1 MRDRLVELLLNV
13 DYALYTDERKARD
26 SAEFIADY
34 LLANDVI
41 VLPCKVGDTVYRL
54 NSICSC
60 VNEAT
65 VKAVY
70 YTEDKKYYPK
80 SHIIIQ
86 YDLHRGRTRVNF
98 CEFGKTVFL
107 TREEAEK
114 ALKGY
119 EGDENNKEIYK
130 NL

>member
-1 MRDRLVELLLNV
+1 MRDRLIELLEAECGFSRYMT
-13 DYALYTDERKARD
+13 DDERRAKL
-26 SAEFIADY
+26 ADY
-34 LLANDVI
+34 LLANGVI
-41 VLPCKVGDTVYRL
+41 VPPCKVGDTVYRL

-70 YTEDKKYYPK
+70 WTEDKKHYPK